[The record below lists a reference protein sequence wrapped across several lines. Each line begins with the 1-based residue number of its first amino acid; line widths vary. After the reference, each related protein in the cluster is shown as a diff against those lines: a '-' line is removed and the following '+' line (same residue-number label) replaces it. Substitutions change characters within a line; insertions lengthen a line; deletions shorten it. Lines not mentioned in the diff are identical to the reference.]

1 MNNKLSHIINILFIP
16 ILFVIAIWFVKGFE
30 LLYNTH
36 FHEYGI
42 KSLDINKISG
52 IFTFPFIH
60 GGDNYDSTI
69 SYIDFNHLI
78 NNTYPIII
86 LGGIISSVYKE
97 ISNRVFFFSYL
108 LSGTILWFIGN
119 PEENVIGAS
128 GIVYALASFVLIS
141 GFIKKQPRLAILSF
155 FVIFMYG
162 SLFWGMLPMPNKISW
177 EGHLSGFIAGILIA
191 IYFRNKGPQ
200 AKIYNYE
207 LEEELEEKRKEIDIN
222 YIYKKDE

>member
-1 MNNKLSHIINILFIP
+1 MNNKLSHIINLLFIP

-30 LLYNTH
+30 LIYETH
-36 FHEYGI
+36 FYEYGI
-42 KSLDINKISG
+42 KSLDINRISG
-52 IFTFPFIH
+52 IFSFPFIH
-60 GGDNYDSTI
+60 A
-69 SYIDFNHLI
+69 DFNHLI

-86 LGGIISSVYKE
+86 LGGIISSVYKD
-97 ISNRVFFFSYL
+97 ISNRVFLFSYL

-128 GIVYALASFVLIS
+128 GIVYALASFVLVS
-141 GFIKKQPRLAILSF
+141 GFIKKQPRLSILSF
-155 FVIFMYG
+155 LVIFIYG
-162 SLFWGMLPMPNKISW
+162 SIFWGMLPMPNKISW

-200 AKIYNYE
+200 PKKYNYE
-207 LEEELEEKRKEIDIN
+207 LEEELELEQARKDIDIN